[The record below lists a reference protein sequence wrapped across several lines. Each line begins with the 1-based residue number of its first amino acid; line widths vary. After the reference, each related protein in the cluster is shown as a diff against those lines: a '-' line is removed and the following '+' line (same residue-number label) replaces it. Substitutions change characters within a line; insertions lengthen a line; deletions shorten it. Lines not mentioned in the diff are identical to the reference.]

1 MEFLSANDEYRR
13 DAGNKEGDK
22 EIAHAFIIK
31 SIDIENLKNSVFK
44 SFLGNWDLLGAKSP
58 FKYHLFMI
66 VTI

>member
-13 DAGNKEGDK
+13 DAGNKEGDQ
-22 EIAHAFIIK
+22 EITHAFIIK
-31 SIDIENLKNSVFK
+31 SNGIENLKNSGFK

-58 FKYHLFMI
+58 LNYHLFMI